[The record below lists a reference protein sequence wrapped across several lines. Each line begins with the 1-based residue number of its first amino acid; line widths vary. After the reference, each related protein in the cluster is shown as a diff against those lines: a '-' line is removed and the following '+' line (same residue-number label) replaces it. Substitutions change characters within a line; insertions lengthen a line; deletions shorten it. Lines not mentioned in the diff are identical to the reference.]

1 MTKYKERIKR
11 MKYMKKLISSFIVVI
26 LALAIFSACD
36 KEIDLITAN
45 KVAAIESF
53 QLFDQQNL
61 SVLAST
67 AVIDTATLTVT
78 AVIKGG
84 CDISH
89 LKPWANITLDAM
101 CAPKM
106 GVWTDF
112 TNPVQYTITSGSR
125 TVKKVWTIN
134 VSMQN

>member
-1 MTKYKERIKR
+1 
-11 MKYMKKLISSFIVVI
+11 MKKLISSLVVV
-26 LALAIFSACD
+26 LLAIFMFSACNKD
-36 KEIDLITAN
+36 VDLITAN
-45 KVAAIESF
+45 QVAKIESF

-61 SVLAST
+61 SVLASA
-67 AVIDTATLTVT
+67 AVIDTTALTVT
-78 AVIKGG
+78 AIIRGG
-84 CDISH
+84 NDITR

-101 CAPKM
+101 CTPKM

>member
-1 MTKYKERIKR
+1 
-11 MKYMKKLISSFIVVI
+11 MKKLISSLVVVV
-26 LALAIFSACD
+26 LAIFMFSACNKD
-36 KEIDLITAN
+36 VDLITAN
-45 KVAAIESF
+45 QVAKIESF

-61 SVLAST
+61 SVLASA
-67 AVIDTATLTVT
+67 AVIDTTALTVT

-84 CDISH
+84 NDITR

-101 CAPKM
+101 CTPKM

>member
-1 MTKYKERIKR
+1 
-11 MKYMKKLISSFIVVI
+11 MKKLTSSLVVV
-26 LALAIFSACD
+26 LLAIFMFSACNKD
-36 KEIDLITAN
+36 VDLITAN
-45 KVAAIESF
+45 QVAKIESF

-61 SVLAST
+61 SVLASA
-67 AVIDTATLTVT
+67 AVIDTTALTVT

-84 CDISH
+84 NDITR

-101 CAPKM
+101 CTPKM

>member
-1 MTKYKERIKR
+1 
-11 MKYMKKLISSFIVVI
+11 MKKLINSFIIISIVLFV
-26 LALAIFSACD
+26 LSACD
-36 KEIDLITAN
+36 KDVDLITN
-45 KVAAIESF
+45 NQVAKIESF

-67 AVIDTATLTVT
+67 AVIDTTALTVT

-84 CDISH
+84 SDITH

-101 CAPKM
+101 CSPKM

-112 TNPVQYTITSGSR
+112 TNPVQYTITSGSK
-125 TVKKVWTIN
+125 TVKKVWTVN
-134 VSMQN
+134 VSTQN

>member
-1 MTKYKERIKR
+1 
-11 MKYMKKLISSFIVVI
+11 MKKLINSFIIMSIALI
-26 LALAIFSACD
+26 LLSACD
-36 KEIDLITAN
+36 KEVDLITN
-45 KVAAIESF
+45 NQVAKIESF

-61 SVLAST
+61 SVLASA
-67 AVIDTATLTVT
+67 AVIDTTALTVT

-84 CDISH
+84 NDITR

-101 CAPKM
+101 CTPKM

>member
-1 MTKYKERIKR
+1 M
-11 MKYMKKLISSFIVVI
+11 
-26 LALAIFSACD
+26 FSACNKD
-36 KEIDLITAN
+36 VDLITAN
-45 KVAAIESF
+45 QVAKIESF

-61 SVLAST
+61 SVLASA
-67 AVIDTATLTVT
+67 AVIDTTALTVT

-84 CDISH
+84 NDITR

-101 CAPKM
+101 CTPKM

>member
-1 MTKYKERIKR
+1 
-11 MKYMKKLISSFIVVI
+11 MKKLISSLVVV
-26 LALAIFSACD
+26 LLAIFMFSACNKD
-36 KEIDLITAN
+36 VDLITAN
-45 KVAAIESF
+45 QVAKIESF

-61 SVLAST
+61 SVLASA
-67 AVIDTATLTVT
+67 AVIDTTALTVT

-84 CDISH
+84 NDITR

-101 CAPKM
+101 CTPKM

>member
-1 MTKYKERIKR
+1 
-11 MKYMKKLISSFIVVI
+11 MKKLTSSLVVV
-26 LALAIFSACD
+26 LAIFMFSACNKD
-36 KEIDLITAN
+36 VDLITAN
-45 KVAAIESF
+45 QVAKIESF

-61 SVLAST
+61 SVLASA
-67 AVIDTATLTVT
+67 AVIDTTALTVT

-84 CDISH
+84 NDITR
-89 LKPWANITLDAM
+89 LKPWANITLDAI
-101 CAPKM
+101 CTPKM

>member
-1 MTKYKERIKR
+1 
-11 MKYMKKLISSFIVVI
+11 MKKLISSFIVVL
-26 LALAIFSACD
+26 LALFMFSACD
-36 KEIDLITAN
+36 KEVDLITN
-45 KVAAIESF
+45 NQVAKIESF
-53 QLFDQQNL
+53 QLYDQQNL
-61 SVLAST
+61 TVLAST
-67 AVIDTATLTVT
+67 AIIDSTALTVT

-84 CDISH
+84 SDITH

-112 TNPVQYTITSGSR
+112 TAPVQYTITSGSR
-125 TVKKVWTIN
+125 TVSKVWTIN

>member
-1 MTKYKERIKR
+1 
-11 MKYMKKLISSFIVVI
+11 
-26 LALAIFSACD
+26 
-36 KEIDLITAN
+36 
-45 KVAAIESF
+45 
-53 QLFDQQNL
+53 
-61 SVLAST
+61 LASA
-67 AVIDTATLTVT
+67 AVIDTTALTVT

-84 CDISH
+84 NDITR

-101 CAPKM
+101 CTPKM

>member
-1 MTKYKERIKR
+1 
-11 MKYMKKLISSFIVVI
+11 MKKIIGSLIVV
-26 LALAIFSACD
+26 LLAICMFSACNND
-36 KEIDLITAN
+36 VDLITN
-45 KVAAIESF
+45 NQVAKIESF
-53 QLFDQQNL
+53 QLYDQQNL

-67 AVIDTATLTVT
+67 AVIDTTALTVT

-84 CDISH
+84 SDITH

-125 TVKKVWTIN
+125 TVSKVWTIN

>member
-1 MTKYKERIKR
+1 
-11 MKYMKKLISSFIVVI
+11 MKKLISSLVVV
-26 LALAIFSACD
+26 LAIFMFSACNKD
-36 KEIDLITAN
+36 VDLITAN
-45 KVAAIESF
+45 QVAKIESF

-61 SVLAST
+61 SVLVSA
-67 AVIDTATLTVT
+67 AVIDTTALTVT

-84 CDISH
+84 NDITR

-101 CAPKM
+101 CTPKM

-112 TNPVQYTITSGSR
+112 TNPVQYTITSGTR